1 MFMSLMG
8 SYGVMTIISQWLWS
22 IMMRKKFQR
31 RTKSIMCT
39 FMCIFSAGVY
49 TLLGICI
56 VILSFIDTKH
66 NNRIHYRLT
75 VTSFMCHT
83 IVIPLNT
90 LLVVFAFRS
99 WKWFVLARIL
109 VAIQMGLG
117 SFFFRYFNKA
127 GLRVLNAVNPF
138 YIKRHEPGYEEFK
151 WSAICE
157 WIVVLGCVEITLITG
172 LELRNYEKEN
182 EERSRKHVGIW
193 TI

>member
-1 MFMSLMG
+1 
-8 SYGVMTIISQWLWS
+8 
-22 IMMRKKFQR
+22 
-31 RTKSIMCT
+31 
-39 FMCIFSAGVY
+39 
-49 TLLGICI
+49 
-56 VILSFIDTKH
+56 
-66 NNRIHYRLT
+66 
-75 VTSFMCHT
+75 MCHT